1 MRTDR
6 NRAALAEFA
15 ATLDGVRLMVEVG
28 SWIGESACIFAPH
41 VERLVCVD
49 PWPDYWGQRGDNVYA
64 AWVAATVAQANVS
77 ALRMPSVEAAR
88 EFDDASLDAVYI
100 DALHDY
106 ESVKADI
113 LAWRPKLRPGGILAG
128 HDYGPHAPGVVRAVD
143 ELIGKPAKVYGD
155 TTWEGMKCVGPRK

>member
-1 MRTDR
+1 MIERMRTDR

-15 ATLDGVRLMVEVG
+15 ATLDGVVLMVEVG

-41 VERLVCVD
+41 VEMLLCVD
-49 PWPDYWGQRGDNVYA
+49 PWPDYRGQRGDDVYA
-64 AWVAATVAQANVS
+64 AWVEATAAFANVAAMRKS
-77 ALRMPSVEAAR
+77 SIEAAR
-88 EFDDASLDAVYI
+88 KFDDGSLDSVYI

-113 LAWRPKLRPGGILAG
+113 MAWRPKLKPGGILAG

-143 ELIGKPAKVYGD
+143 ELIGKPSRVYGD
-155 TTWEGMKCVGPRK
+155 TTWRA

>member
-1 MRTDR
+1 MIERMRTER
-6 NRAALAEFA
+6 NRTALAEFA

-28 SWIGESACIFAPH
+28 SWIGESARIFAPH
-41 VERLVCVD
+41 VELLVCVD
-49 PWPDYWGQRGDNVYA
+49 PWPDYRGQRGDDVYE
-64 AWVAATVAQANVS
+64 AWVSATAAFANV
-77 ALRMPSVEAAR
+77 VAAR
-88 EFDDASLDAVYI
+88 KTSIDAARQIDDASLDAVYI

-113 LAWRPKLRPGGILAG
+113 IAWRPKLRAGGILAG

-155 TTWEGMKCVGPRK
+155 TTWRA